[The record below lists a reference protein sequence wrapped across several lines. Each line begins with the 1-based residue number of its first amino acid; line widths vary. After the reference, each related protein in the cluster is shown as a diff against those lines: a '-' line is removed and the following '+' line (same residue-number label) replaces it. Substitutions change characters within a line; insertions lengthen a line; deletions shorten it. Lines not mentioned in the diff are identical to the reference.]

1 MFTPSPRYVASGQAR
16 SSELGR
22 FSVLKR
28 DGWLLRY
35 IIPKKNDPPD
45 YSVTGESTL
54 GTLIIR
60 GEPLSVRL
68 GEPYKAR

>member
-1 MFTPSPRYVASGQAR
+1 MSKVT
-16 SSELGR
+16 
-22 FSVLKR
+22 
-28 DGWLLRY
+28 
-35 IIPKKNDPPD
+35 KKNDPPD